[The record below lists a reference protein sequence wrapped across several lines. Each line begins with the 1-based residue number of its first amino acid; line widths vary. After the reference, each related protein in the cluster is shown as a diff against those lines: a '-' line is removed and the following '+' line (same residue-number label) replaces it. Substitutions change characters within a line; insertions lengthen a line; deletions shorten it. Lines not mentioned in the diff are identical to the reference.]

1 MRSIEQMYAEGDY
14 AAIRQL
20 LDAKEAE
27 AEEKAKAAR
36 KEKIDAAK
44 ANMIAAIQAYGDAIG
59 IEIREKS
66 IERFVMTLASME
78 KMLGQKDSLLGANSF
93 DLPEGQSFTHKYNK
107 PIVISTA
114 DLFSEDDNILKR
126 FLEREV

>member
-66 IERFVMTLASME
+66 IERFVLTLTSME
-78 KMLGQKDSLLGANSF
+78 KMLGQTDSLLKANSF
-93 DLPEGQSFTHKYNK
+93 DLPEGQSFTRKYNK
-107 PIVISTA
+107 PIVISTD

>member
-1 MRSIEQMYAEGDY
+1 MRSIEQMYAEGDFD
-14 AAIRQL
+14 AIRQL

-27 AEEKAKAAR
+27 AEEKAAR

-66 IERFVMTLASME
+66 IDRFVMTLASME
-78 KMLGQKDSLLGANSF
+78 KMLSQKDSLLGANSF
-93 DLPEGQSFTHKYNK
+93 DLPEEQSFTRKYNK

>member
-20 LDAKEAE
+20 LDKEEAK
-27 AEEKAKAAR
+27 AEEAAR
-36 KEKIDAAK
+36 VARQEKIAAAK

-59 IEIREKS
+59 IELREES
-66 IERFVMTLASME
+66 INRFIMTLASME
-78 KMLGQKDSLLGANSF
+78 KMLGQKDSLLGVKSF
-93 DLPEGQSFTHKYNK
+93 DLPEGQSFTRKYNK

>member
-36 KEKIDAAK
+36 KD
-44 ANMIAAIQAYGDAIG
+44 
-59 IEIREKS
+59 
-66 IERFVMTLASME
+66 
-78 KMLGQKDSLLGANSF
+78 
-93 DLPEGQSFTHKYNK
+93 
-107 PIVISTA
+107 
-114 DLFSEDDNILKR
+114 
-126 FLEREV
+126 

>member
-93 DLPEGQSFTHKYNK
+93 DLPEEQSFTRKYNK

>member
-1 MRSIEQMYAEGDY
+1 MRSIEQMYAEGDFD
-14 AAIRQL
+14 AIRQL
-20 LDAKEAE
+20 LDKEEAV
-27 AEEKAKAAR
+27 AEEKARAAR

-78 KMLGQKDSLLGANSF
+78 KMLGQKDSLLGAKSF
-93 DLPEGQSFTHKYNK
+93 ELPEEQSFTRKYNK

>member
-1 MRSIEQMYAEGDY
+1 MRNIEQMYAEGDY

-44 ANMIAAIQAYGDAIG
+44 ANMIAAIQAFGDAIG

-66 IERFVMTLASME
+66 IDRFVMTLASME

-93 DLPEGQSFTHKYNK
+93 DLPERQSFTRKYNK
-107 PIVISTA
+107 PIVLSTA

>member
-20 LDAKEAE
+20 LDKEEAK
-27 AEEKAKAAR
+27 AEEAAKVAR
-36 KEKIDAAK
+36 QEKIAAAK
-44 ANMIAAIQAYGDAIG
+44 TNMIAAIQAYGDAIG
-59 IEIREKS
+59 IELREES
-66 IERFVMTLASME
+66 INRFIMTLASME
-78 KMLGQKDSLLGANSF
+78 KMLGQKDSLLGVKSF
-93 DLPEGQSFTHKYNK
+93 ELPEGQSFTRKYSK